1 MRDTST
7 VIKLIPLLSLEDAL
21 HLLQRFFN
29 SSNQIKQI
37 HTILFT
43 SNALVASRWKTKCVY
58 NTLIRSYLITGQYKT
73 SLALF
78 THMLASQ
85 VRPINLTFPSLIKAA
100 CSSFSV
106 SYGVA
111 LHGQTLKR
119 GVLWDPFVQTSFVR
133 FYGEVCDLKSSRKM
147 FDGIVG
153 PCVVACN
160 SLLDA
165 CGRNGEMDFAFEL
178 FQRMPVSDVVSW
190 TTVIN
195 GFSKNGLHAKAVMLF
210 GEMMIQNECEVI
222 TPNEATF
229 VSVLSSCA
237 NLDRGGLHLG
247 KQIHGYVTT
256 REIILTTT
264 LGTALLDM
272 YGKAGDLEMA
282 LTIFRQIRDKK
293 VCAWN
298 AIISALASNG
308 RPKKA
313 LHMFEMMKSMNVHPN
328 GITLLAVLTACARSR
343 LVDLGIQLFSSICGE
358 YKIIPTSEHYG
369 CIVDLIGR
377 AGLLVDAAN
386 FIKNLPFE
394 PDASVL
400 GALLGACKIHENAE
414 LGKKVGKQLIGLQ
427 PKHCGQ
433 YVALSTLNALDSN
446 WSEAEQMRKAMT
458 GTGIRKIPAYSV
470 LS

>member
-1 MRDTST
+1 MHCSSFSDFSF
-7 VIKLIPLLSLEDAL
+7 SLKDAL
-21 HLLQRFFN
+21 YLLQRFFN

-37 HTILFT
+37 HTVLFT
-43 SNALVASRWKTKCVY
+43 TNALVASRWKTKLVY
-58 NTLIRSYLITGQYKT
+58 NTLIRSYLTTGQYKT

-106 SYGVA
+106 SCGVA

-119 GVLWDPFVQTSFVR
+119 GVLWDPFIQTSFVR
-133 FYGEVCDLKSSRKM
+133 FYGEVCDLNSSRKM
-147 FDGIVG
+147 FDDIVD

-160 SLLDA
+160 SWLDA

-178 FQRMPVSDVVSW
+178 FQRMPVTDVVSW

-210 GEMMIQNECEVI
+210 GEMIQNQRSVI

-237 NLDRGGLHLG
+237 NLDRGGVHLG
-247 KQIHGYVTT
+247 KQIHGYVMT
-256 REIILTTT
+256 REIILTTS

-282 LTIFRQIRDKK
+282 LTIFHQICDKK

-298 AIISALASNG
+298 AIISALSSNG

-313 LHMFEMMKSMNVHPN
+313 LQMFEMMKSTNVHPN
-328 GITLLAVLTACARSR
+328 GITLLAVLTACARSK
-343 LVDLGIQLFSSICGE
+343 LVDLGIQLFSSICSE

-377 AGLLVDAAN
+377 AGLLVDAVN
-386 FIKNLPFE
+386 FIRSLPFE

-414 LGKKVGKQLIGLQ
+414 LGNKVGKQLIGLQ
-427 PKHCGQ
+427 PQHCGQ

-446 WSEAEQMRKAMT
+446 WSEAEQVRKAMT
-458 GTGIRKIPAYSV
+458 EAGIRKIPAYSV

>member
-1 MRDTST
+1 
-7 VIKLIPLLSLEDAL
+7 
-21 HLLQRFFN
+21 
-29 SSNQIKQI
+29 
-37 HTILFT
+37 
-43 SNALVASRWKTKCVY
+43 
-58 NTLIRSYLITGQYKT
+58 
-73 SLALF
+73 
-78 THMLASQ
+78 MLASQ

-106 SYGVA
+106 YYGVA

-119 GVLWDPFVQTSFVR
+119 GVLWDPYVQTSFVR
-133 FYGEVCDLKSSRKM
+133 FYGEVGDLKSSRKM
-147 FDGIVG
+147 FDDIVD

-178 FQRMPVSDVVSW
+178 FQRMPETDVVSW

-210 GEMMIQNECEVI
+210 GEMIQNERAVI

-237 NLDRGGLHLG
+237 NLDRGGVHLG
-247 KQIHGYVTT
+247 KQIHGYVMS

-282 LTIFRQIRDKK
+282 LTNFSQIRNKK

-313 LHMFEMMKSMNVHPN
+313 LQMFEMMKSTNVHPN
-328 GITLLAVLTACARSR
+328 GITLLAVLTACARSK
-343 LVDLGIQLFSSICGE
+343 LVDLGIQLFSSICSE

-377 AGLLVDAAN
+377 AGLLVEAAN
-386 FIKNLPFE
+386 FITNLPFE

-400 GALLGACKIHENAE
+400 GALLGACKIHENVE
-414 LGKKVGKQLIGLQ
+414 LGNKVGKQLIGLQ
-427 PKHCGQ
+427 PQHCGQ
-433 YVALSTLNALDSN
+433 YVALSTLNALNSN
-446 WSEAEQMRKAMT
+446 WSEAEQMRKAMIEA
-458 GTGIRKIPAYSV
+458 GIRKIPAYSV

>member
-1 MRDTST
+1 MRCTSFSSFS
-7 VIKLIPLLSLEDAL
+7 LSLEDAL
-21 HLLQRFFN
+21 HLLQRFLY

-37 HTILFT
+37 HTVLLT

-58 NTLIRSYLITGQYKT
+58 NTLIRSYLTTGEYKT

-78 THMLASQ
+78 THMLASHVQ
-85 VRPINLTFPSLIKAA
+85 PNNLTFPSLIKAA

-111 LHGQTLKR
+111 LHGQALKR
-119 GVLWDPFVQTSFVR
+119 GFLWDPFVQTSFVR
-133 FYGEVCDLKSSRKM
+133 FYGEVGDLESSRKM
-147 FDGIVG
+147 FDDILN

-165 CGRNGEMDFAFEL
+165 CGRNGEMDYAFEY
-178 FQRMPVSDVVSW
+178 FQRMPVTDVVSW

-195 GFSKNGLHAKAVMLF
+195 GFSKKGLHAKALMVF
-210 GEMMIQNECEVI
+210 GEMIQNERAVI

-237 NLDRGGLHLG
+237 NFDQGGIRLG
-247 KQIHGYVTT
+247 KQIHGYVMSK
-256 REIILTTT
+256 EIILTTT

-282 LTIFRQIRDKK
+282 LTIFDQIRDKK

-308 RPKKA
+308 RPKQA
-313 LHMFEMMKSMNVHPN
+313 LEMFEMMKSSYVHPN
-328 GITLLAVLTACARSR
+328 GITLLAILTACARSK
-343 LVDLGIQLFSSICGE
+343 LVDLGIQLFSSICSE

-369 CIVDLIGR
+369 CVVDLIGR

-386 FIKNLPFE
+386 FIQSLPFE

-400 GALLGACKIHENAE
+400 GALLGACKIHENTE
-414 LGKKVGKQLIGLQ
+414 LGNTVGKQLIGLQ
-427 PKHCGQ
+427 PQHCGQ
-433 YVALSTLNALDSN
+433 YVALSTFNALDSN
-446 WSEAEQMRKAMT
+446 WSEAEKMRKAMIEA
-458 GTGIRKIPAYSV
+458 GIRKIPAYSV
-470 LS
+470 LT